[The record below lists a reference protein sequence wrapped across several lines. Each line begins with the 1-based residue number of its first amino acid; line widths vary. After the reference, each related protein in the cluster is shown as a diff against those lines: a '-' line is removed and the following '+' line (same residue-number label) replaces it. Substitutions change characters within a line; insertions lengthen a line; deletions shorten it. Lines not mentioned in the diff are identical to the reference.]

1 MLTLYFT
8 NSVFLAYLTY
18 LGLEKKKR
26 IFSEKKFWLL
36 LIGLLLSV
44 FLNQQ
49 FIHFGVPSLF

>member
-8 NSVFLAYLTY
+8 NSVFFAYLTY
-18 LGLEKKKR
+18 LGLEKKRR
-26 IFSEKKFWLL
+26 IFLEKRFWLL

-49 FIHFGVPSLF
+49 FTYFGVPFFI